1 MSDPRRRVRIG
12 LEKHAMA
19 KGEHK
24 AFEGRLEDISANGA
38 SMVFTGA
45 MPGDAAPFK
54 RGDSIEIVVDNLSSL
69 TGWVIRCDQQSAA
82 IEFTHDNEGEEQ
94 LIAEIMDS
102 M

>member
-19 KGEHK
+19 KGEYR
-24 AFEGRLEDISANGA
+24 AFEGKLEDISANGA
-38 SMVFTGA
+38 SMTFTGTKD
-45 MPGDAAPFK
+45 GDQPPFK
-54 RGDSIEIVVDNLSSL
+54 RGDSIEISIDSLSSL
-69 TGWVIRCDQQSAA
+69 TGWVIRCDLKTAA
-82 IEFTHDNEGEEQ
+82 IEFTHDNKGEKQ